1 MEFSI
6 KNICCIGAGF
16 VGGPTMAV
24 MACKCPDIVF
34 HVVDI
39 NEKRIESWNN
49 EDLSKLPI
57 FEPGLKEIIENTRNK
72 NLFFS
77 TNVKEAIETSDI
89 IFISV
94 NTPTK
99 KRGLG
104 AGKTSDLK
112 WVESCAREVGKFS
125 KGNTKNT

>member
-1 MEFSI
+1 M
-6 KNICCIGAGF
+6 
-16 VGGPTMAV
+16 TV
-24 MACKCPDIVF
+24 MASKCPDIVF

-77 TNVKEAIETSDI
+77 TN
-89 IFISV
+89 
-94 NTPTK
+94 
-99 KRGLG
+99 KRRL
-104 AGKTSDLK
+104 LK
-112 WVESCAREVGKFS
+112 HQ
-125 KGNTKNT
+125 T